1 MRKNHQ
7 MPDDDLVF
15 LAYADLSGH
24 VRGRAVPGRRYP
36 TTVGWVPADQSI
48 TPFGSLGE
56 MNPYGPLGDLRLI
69 PDESAHIRA
78 DRLGATAFDV
88 VLCDAVEPDG
98 QPFAACPRAALRAAI
113 ERLAEQHRLEVK
125 AAFEHEFTMLDAAG
139 TEAAPLPAFSLQ
151 AQRSAEPFGSDLVR
165 CMNSAGLEPE
175 NWLAEFAPGQFEITV
190 TPANA
195 LRAADRA
202 SLVREI
208 VRDVARVHQ
217 RAVTFSPMTSIG
229 GVGNGVHVHLSLHT
243 GNGKPVTH
251 DRHDTDGLSRQARAF
266 FSGIIRHLPALV
278 ALTAPSAIS
287 YLRLM
292 PHRWSAAFTASGLR
306 NREAALR
313 ICPGATPAGW
323 NIEFRAADATACP
336 HLVLAALIH
345 AGCQGLDEGLDELRL
360 LPGDPNAMSGDD
372 LAAMGVVRLPTS
384 LPEALDAF
392 GDDGVARRWFDP
404 LLIETYLEM
413 KHTELTELADLSDAA
428 RIARYRAVY

>member
-1 MRKNHQ
+1 

-48 TPFGSLGE
+48 TPFGTLGD
-56 MNPYGPLGDLRLI
+56 MNPFGPLGDLRLI
-69 PDESAHIRA
+69 PDESAHVRV
-78 DRLGATAFDV
+78 DRLGTSAFDV

-98 QPFAACPRAALRAAI
+98 QPFGACPRAALRGAI
-113 ERLAEQHRLEVK
+113 DRLAEQHRLEVK
-125 AAFEHEFTMLDAAG
+125 AAFEHEFTMLPSPSSLSE
-139 TEAAPLPAFSLQ
+139 TPSAPLPAFSLQ
-151 AQRSAEPFGSDLVR
+151 AQRAAEPFGSDVVRALVA
-165 CMNSAGLEPE
+165 AGLEPE
-175 NWLAEFAPGQFEITV
+175 NWLAEFGPGQFEITV
-190 TPANA
+190 GPAGA

-217 RAVTFSPMTSIG
+217 RSVTFSPLVDPA

-251 DRHDTDGLSRQARAF
+251 DRHDADGLSRQARAF
-266 FSGIIRHLPALV
+266 FSGILRHLPALV
-278 ALTAPSAIS
+278 AFTAPSAIS
-287 YLRLM
+287 YLRLT

-306 NREAALR
+306 NREATLR
-313 ICPGATPAGW
+313 ICPGSTPAGW
-323 NIEFRAADATACP
+323 NVEFRAADATACP

-345 AGCQGLDEGLDELRL
+345 AGCQGLDENLDELRL
-360 LPGDPNAMSGDD
+360 LPGDPNAMSSEA
-372 LAAMGVVRLPTS
+372 LAALGAARLPTS

-392 GDDGVARRWFDP
+392 GEDNVARRWFDP

-413 KHTELTELADLSDAA
+413 KHTELTELAGLSDAE
-428 RIARYRAVY
+428 RVVRYREVY